1 MSDISHIIISLRT
14 ELKKLESNQGKSLE
28 ITYETLNSLSEL
40 TEEFE
45 KLWVGG
51 WGQTNY
57 NHYQNPKNYNEIIQ
71 VNADYFYD
79 ILSKKQKINVDAL
92 DREITKDLAPYKKF
106 QQHLITELSIIRDNE
121 NFTNE
126 NELLKS
132 IEDFKWGFDASDYIK
147 LRRPS
152 QIPIY
157 DIRALNR
164 GLETPPHI
172 AVVAYLV
179 SLTTK
184 TYSVINFEEI
194 VSRILRQVELKFNA
208 KSLPENFGYAEKVL
222 NEIFENFHSFYNQ
235 LKNRHNNR
243 DTIEIKDEYDVQDLL
258 HSILKLHFRDVRE
271 EEYTPSYGGSS
282 TRMDFLLKNENIVI
296 EVKKTR
302 EKLSDKE
309 IGEQLILD
317 VAHYKNHPNCSFLK
331 CFVYAPENRLKN
343 PRGLESDLN
352 KLSDEK
358 LSVELYIRP

>member
-1 MSDISHIIISLRT
+1 MTND
-14 ELKKLESNQGKSLE
+14 
-28 ITYETLNSLSEL
+28 
-40 TEEFE
+40 FE
-45 KLWVGG
+45 NLWVGG

-57 NHYQNPKNYNEIIQ
+57 NHYLNPKNHNERIQ
-71 VNADYFYD
+71 VNAEYFYD
-79 ILSKKQKINVDAL
+79 MLSKKQKVNVDNL
-92 DREITKDLAPYKKF
+92 EKDISKCLEPYKKF
-106 QQHLITELSIIRDNE
+106 QQHLITELSVIRDKE
-121 NFTNE
+121 NFNNE

-147 LRRPS
+147 LRRPN
-152 QIPIY
+152 QIPVY
-157 DIRALNR
+157 DMRVLSR
-164 GLETPPHI
+164 GLDTPPHI

-184 TYSVINFEEI
+184 AYSVKNFEEI
-194 VSRILRQVELKFNA
+194 VSRILRQVELKLNA
-208 KSLPENFGYAEKVL
+208 KALPDNFGYAEKAL

-258 HSILKLHFRDVRE
+258 HCILKLHFKDVRE

-302 EKLSDKE
+302 ERLSDKE

-317 VAHYKNHPNCSFLK
+317 VAYYKNHTNCSFLK
-331 CFVYAPENRLKN
+331 CFVYDPENRVKN

-352 KLSDEK
+352 KLTDDK
-358 LSVELYIRP
+358 LSVELFIRP